1 MSKSICSL
9 ILISSLSLIAV
20 PASSAENMGTDP
32 KPRVGE
38 VTERTMVE
46 YLQFGIL
53 SYFGF

>member
-9 ILISSLSLIAV
+9 IVISSLFLTAV

-32 KPRVGE
+32 KPRVGK
-38 VTERTMVE
+38 VIERTMLE

-53 SYFGF
+53 SYFGL

>member
-9 ILISSLSLIAV
+9 ILISSLSLIAI
-20 PASSAENMGTDP
+20 PTASAENMGTDP

-38 VTERTMVE
+38 VIERTMVE

-53 SYFGF
+53 FYFGF

>member
-9 ILISSLSLIAV
+9 VLISTLSLIAV
-20 PASSAENMGTDP
+20 PTSSAENMGTDP
-32 KPRVGE
+32 KPRMSE
-38 VTERTMVE
+38 VTGRTMIE

>member
-1 MSKSICSL
+1 MSKSICSFV
-9 ILISSLSLIAV
+9 LISSLFLVAV

-32 KPRVGE
+32 KPSVRE